1 MAAAFGE
8 KQMAEHHSG
17 PVELGASMDYAEH
30 RKTYNFFINATKY
43 GAMMLVALLI
53 AMAVG
58 FFTTAGFVFATLLF
72 VVLSVVGF
80 YLL

>member
-1 MAAAFGE
+1 MPAALGE
-8 KQMAEHHSG
+8 NQMAEHHSG
-17 PVELGASMDYAEH
+17 PVEVGASMDYPEH
-30 RKTYNFFINATKY
+30 HKTYNFFINATKY
-43 GAMMLVALLI
+43 GTMMLVALMI

-58 FFTTAGFVFATLLF
+58 FFTTAGFVFSTLLF